1 MCLVSWYSSLR
12 LFRLSQLGENPV
24 ACEINQP
31 MFVCDQMLAAIA
43 VSSAPLRGLYKSVNY
58 FYTFSVTDKQE
69 IILTWSLAALCVILA
84 SLNLLPRMH
93 NRPRALTPVEV
104 GLQVAV
110 QGEVVNPGVYDL
122 PWGATV
128 ADLLAAAGGL
138 TNAADG
144 NLVNLAAPLDASSSI
159 FVPSRQV
166 NSPTGTRVSLNNAS
180 LAELDTL
187 PGIGPALAQRIVAA
201 RPFNRVDDLLDV
213 SGIGERTL
221 ENVRPLVTL

>member
-1 MCLVSWYSSLR
+1 MSSWR
-12 LFRLSQLGENPV
+12 L
-24 ACEINQP
+24 
-31 MFVCDQMLAAIA
+31 
-43 VSSAPLRGLYKSVNY
+43 GLYKSVNY

-69 IILTWSLAALCVILA
+69 TILTWSLAVLCLSLA
-84 SLNLLPRMH
+84 SLNLVPRLH
-93 NRPRALTPVEV
+93 NRPRALTPLEV

-110 QGEVVNPGVYDL
+110 QGEVANPGVYDL

-138 TNAADG
+138 TNRADA

-180 LAELDTL
+180 LEELDTL
-187 PGIGPALAQRIVAA
+187 PGIGPALARRIVAA
-201 RPFNRVDDLLDV
+201 RPFNSVDELLDV
-213 SGIGERTL
+213 SGIGDKTL
-221 ENVRPLVTL
+221 ENLRPLVTL